1 MSDAHTP
8 APTGEVR
15 AVQPRTSNWNVPN
28 VLTVLR
34 IIAVPFF
41 IVALVSGGT
50 FGADDPTHRWLAW
63 VIFILAML
71 TDWADGYLARS
82 RNLITSFGKIADP
95 IADKF
100 LTGAAF
106 IVLSALGE
114 LWWWVTIVILL
125 REWGITVM
133 RLFVIKYGVMAA
145 SKGGKIKTVLQTVAL
160 VLMLLPLG
168 PDGRGHGDYRV
179 DRPGVRARC
188 LQPASHLVAEPGRA
202 EAARSIDV
210 DGGVAH
216 AAPPNCTR
224 GER

>member
-1 MSDAHTP
+1 MSEARNS
-8 APTGEVR
+8 ASAG
-15 AVQPRTSNWNVPN
+15 AVSTAKPSNWNVPN

-41 IVALVSGGT
+41 IVALVAGGT
-50 FGADDPTHRWLAW
+50 FGAADPTHRWQAW
-63 VIFILAML
+63 IIFILAML

-125 REWGITVM
+125 REWGITIM

-168 PDGRGHGDYRV
+168 QLGLGWLI
-179 DRPGVRARC
+179 PGWVLMGAVTAITVWTGLVYVRDAYILRRNW
-188 LQPASHLVAEPGRA
+188 LQAQASQ
-202 EAARSIDV
+202 S
-210 DGGVAH
+210 GGK
-216 AAPPNCTR
+216 
-224 GER
+224 

>member
-50 FGADDPTHRWLAW
+50 
-63 VIFILAML
+63 
-71 TDWADGYLARS
+71 
-82 RNLITSFGKIADP
+82 
-95 IADKF
+95 DKF

-168 PDGRGHGDYRV
+168 QLGLGWLV
-179 DRPGVRARC
+179 PGWVLMGAVTAITVWTGLVYVRDAYNLRRTW
-188 LQPASHLVAEPGRA
+188 LQNQAAQKQRA
-202 EAARSIDV
+202 Q
-210 DGGVAH
+210 
-216 AAPPNCTR
+216 
-224 GER
+224 

>member
-1 MSDAHTP
+1 MSEARNS
-8 APTGEVR
+8 ASAG
-15 AVQPRTSNWNVPN
+15 AVSTAKPSNWNVPN

-41 IVALVSGGT
+41 IVALVAGGT
-50 FGADDPTHRWLAW
+50 FGAADPTHRWLAW
-63 VIFILAML
+63 IIFILAML

-125 REWGITVM
+125 REWGITIM

-160 VLMLLPLG
+160 VLMLLGWLI
-168 PDGRGHGDYRV
+168 
-179 DRPGVRARC
+179 PGWVLMGAVTAITVWTGLVYVRDAYILRRNW
-188 LQPASHLVAEPGRA
+188 LQAQASQ
-202 EAARSIDV
+202 
-210 DGGVAH
+210 GG
-216 AAPPNCTR
+216 
-224 GER
+224 GK

>member
-100 LTGAAF
+100 LTGAAGADAPAAG
-106 IVLSALGE
+106 SAGPGLAGAGLG
-114 LWWWVTIVILL
+114 
-125 REWGITVM
+125 
-133 RLFVIKYGVMAA
+133 A
-145 SKGGKIKTVLQTVAL
+145 
-160 VLMLLPLG
+160 
-168 PDGRGHGDYRV
+168 DGRGHGDYRV

-210 DGGVAH
+210 DGGAVR

>member
-160 VLMLLPLG
+160 VLMLMPLG
-168 PDGRGHGDYRV
+168 QLGLGWLV
-179 DRPGVRARC
+179 PGWVLMGAVTAITVWTGLVYVRDAYNLRRTW
-188 LQPASHLVAEPGRA
+188 LQAQASQ
-202 EAARSIDV
+202 
-210 DGGVAH
+210 GG
-216 AAPPNCTR
+216 
-224 GER
+224 GK

>member
-1 MSDAHTP
+1 MSEARNS
-8 APTGEVR
+8 ASAG
-15 AVQPRTSNWNVPN
+15 AVSTAKPSNWNVPN

-41 IVALVSGGT
+41 IVALVAGGT
-50 FGADDPTHRWLAW
+50 FGAADPTHRWQAW
-63 VIFILAML
+63 IIFILAML

-125 REWGITVM
+125 REWGITIM

-168 PDGRGHGDYRV
+168 QLGLGWLI
-179 DRPGVRARC
+179 PGWVLMGAVTAITVWTGLVYVRDAYILRRNW
-188 LQPASHLVAEPGRA
+188 LQAQASQ
-202 EAARSIDV
+202 
-210 DGGVAH
+210 GG
-216 AAPPNCTR
+216 
-224 GER
+224 GK

>member
-1 MSDAHTP
+1 MSEARNS
-8 APTGEVR
+8 ASAG
-15 AVQPRTSNWNVPN
+15 AVSTAKPSNWNVPN

-41 IVALVSGGT
+41 IVALVAGGT
-50 FGADDPTHRWLAW
+50 FGAADPTHRWLAW
-63 VIFILAML
+63 IIFILAML

-114 LWWWVTIVILL
+114 LWWWVT
-125 REWGITVM
+125 
-133 RLFVIKYGVMAA
+133 MAA

-168 PDGRGHGDYRV
+168 QLGLGWLIPGWVLMGAVTAITVWTGLVYVRDAYILRRNWLQAQASQGGGH
-179 DRPGVRARC
+179 
-188 LQPASHLVAEPGRA
+188 
-202 EAARSIDV
+202 
-210 DGGVAH
+210 
-216 AAPPNCTR
+216 
-224 GER
+224 

>member
-1 MSDAHTP
+1 MSEARNS
-8 APTGEVR
+8 ASAG
-15 AVQPRTSNWNVPN
+15 AVSTAKPSNWNVPN

-41 IVALVSGGT
+41 IVALVAGGT
-50 FGADDPTHRWLAW
+50 FGAADPTHRWLAW
-63 VIFILAML
+63 IIFILAML

-125 REWGITVM
+125 REWGITIM
-133 RLFVIKYGVMAA
+133 RLFVIK
-145 SKGGKIKTVLQTVAL
+145 
-160 VLMLLPLG
+160 
-168 PDGRGHGDYRV
+168 
-179 DRPGVRARC
+179 
-188 LQPASHLVAEPGRA
+188 
-202 EAARSIDV
+202 
-210 DGGVAH
+210 
-216 AAPPNCTR
+216 
-224 GER
+224 